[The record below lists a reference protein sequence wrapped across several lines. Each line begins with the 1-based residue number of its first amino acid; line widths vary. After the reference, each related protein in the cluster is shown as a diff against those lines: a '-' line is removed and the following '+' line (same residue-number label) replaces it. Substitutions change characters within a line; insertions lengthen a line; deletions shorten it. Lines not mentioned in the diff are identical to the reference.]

1 MKIEKIIRRFLVPA
15 PIVTIYYLLKYGAKV
30 SPKAEVEFSDLLT
43 IGKNTQ
49 ISSFVKIKA
58 SEGPLNIGSDVIVA
72 TGCCISSHK
81 KGLEIGDDS
90 MIGPNT
96 SIIANNYNYDKLD
109 VPIQQQGTVCKH
121 GIKIANNVWIG
132 AGCCILDGADIGTGV
147 IVAPN
152 SVVSSKI
159 PKNTIVMGN
168 PAKVIFKRR

>member
-1 MKIEKIIRRFLVPA
+1 MKIVKVIRRFLIPA
-15 PIVTIYYLLKYGAKV
+15 PIVTLYYLLKDGAKV
-30 SPKAEVEFSDLLT
+30 SPKAEVELSDLLR
-43 IGKNTQ
+43 IGKNTR

-58 SEGPLNIGSDVIVA
+58 SEGPLNIGVNVLIA
-72 TGCCISSHK
+72 TGCFISSHE
-81 KGLEIGDDS
+81 KGLDIGDDS

-109 VPIQQQGTVCKH
+109 VPIQEQGTICKH

-132 AGCCILDGADIGTGV
+132 AGCCILDGADIGSGV

-159 PKNTIVMGN
+159 PENTIVMGN